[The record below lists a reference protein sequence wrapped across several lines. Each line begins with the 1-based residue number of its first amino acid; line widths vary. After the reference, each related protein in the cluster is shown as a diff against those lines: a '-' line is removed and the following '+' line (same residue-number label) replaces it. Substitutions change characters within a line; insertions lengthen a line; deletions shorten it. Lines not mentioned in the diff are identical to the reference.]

1 MNYYRKTKQYVD
13 IPNDCEN
20 SDIFEFKADVNPV
33 WQLVRFRFM
42 IEKQVD
48 KMRITK
54 LISPDGN
61 QSIIFFYPVNLELKE
76 GSFFKE
82 WEYENAV
89 AFSIYFKDTIVDYD
103 PSEGDKVPDEPT
115 FNVLTRIAL
124 NSLKEIMPNK
134 TENLIAIS
142 DEISLTIIDTQ
153 LNVKHVMANDK
164 KQSGGYQYY
173 MYHINDRNRS
183 SLRYVDVDKID
194 SDDYLQSALDEV
206 MGIS

>member
-20 SDIFEFKADVNPV
+20 SDIFEFKADIDPV

-76 GSFFKE
+76 GSFFEE

-89 AFSIYFKDTIVDYD
+89 AFSIYFEDTIVEYN
-103 PSEGDKVPDEPT
+103 PSEGNKAPGEPT
-115 FNVLTRIAL
+115 FNVLSRIAL
-124 NSLKEIMPNK
+124 NTLKEVMPDK
-134 TENLIAIS
+134 TEHLIAIS
-142 DEISLTIIDTQ
+142 DEISFTIIDTQ
-153 LNVKHVMANDK
+153 SYVKHVIANNK
-164 KQSGGYQYY
+164 EQSGGYQYY
-173 MYHINDRNRS
+173 MCRSNNNSALLLSHVNMDKIND
-183 SLRYVDVDKID
+183 
-194 SDDYLQSALDEV
+194 DDYLESMFNKILN
-206 MGIS
+206 I